1 MFILTI
7 KTIIKVRK
15 IIKRLVWI
23 LKETVLIT
31 GASSGIGYELA
42 QIFAKNH
49 YNLILIARRDKR
61 LNEMSKKFYK
71 NFKTNTIVLVEDLT
85 KTNTVEEI
93 VNKIKNM
100 GINIDILINNAGI
113 GYCGLFHEIDLK
125 NHNKTIELN
134 IVALTKLTKLIS
146 IDMVNR
152 RKGRILNVASTGAYQ
167 PGPLI
172 SVYYATKAYVLSF
185 SEALYNELK
194 PYNITV
200 STLCPGTTM
209 TEFSNNAGKG
219 DLKSAM
225 SPERVAKITYN
236 QLMRGK
242 RIIIPGV
249 LNKILIFFSKITP
262 RRILAAIVRKIQ
274 YKAMK
279 I

>member
-1 MFILTI
+1 M
-7 KTIIKVRK
+7 
-15 IIKRLVWI
+15 
-23 LKETVLIT
+23 KETVLIT